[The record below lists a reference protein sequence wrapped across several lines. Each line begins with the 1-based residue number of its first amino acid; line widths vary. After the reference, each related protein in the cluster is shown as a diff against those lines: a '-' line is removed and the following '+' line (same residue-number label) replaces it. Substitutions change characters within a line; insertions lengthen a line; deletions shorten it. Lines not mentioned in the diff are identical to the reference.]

1 MLIETFCGKKTY
13 RESNKVF
20 KANKRWFLSFIKHM
34 NLKVTRELAPA
45 DKEATSEFPKHL
57 KKVIKQKK
65 PIIKSKS
72 STVLKLVFSVKS
84 CLN

>member
-1 MLIETFCGKKTY
+1 METICRKNIY
-13 RESNKVF
+13 RESNKEF

-34 NLKVTRELAPA
+34 NLKVTRELASA

-57 KKVIKQKK
+57 KKGNQTKEA
-65 PIIKSKS
+65 IIKSKS
-72 STVLKLVFSVKS
+72 STVLKLIFSVKS